1 MTRRFTCPHGPW
13 TRPIA
18 AAMLAVALLAP
29 AHAFAPDAAM
39 ESAHPIEALLA
50 KVIPTVVAIHT
61 HRDIS
66 KSDDDSAKAAF
77 APKIQRAEG
86 SGFIVSADGFIATNK
101 HVVHGAYDVTVSLHD
116 GRDLKAKIV
125 WESTTVDVAFIK
137 IEADRPLQAAI
148 LSRDPHVPLGR
159 RVVAV
164 GNPLGLGI
172 SASSGIVSAIDRNLR
187 QSPYDS
193 FIQTDAAINSGNS
206 GGPLFDL
213 DGNVVGMNSILWTVA
228 SGQGSQGL
236 GFAIPAADISF
247 LIEQLRGGGH
257 IGCGTIGL
265 QGQQLTP
272 AMGEALGYPN
282 PFGVIVA
289 GMDAGSPAARAGL
302 RLGDIVVNLDGKP
315 LPDVTTLYRATCLA
329 LGHTTK
335 IVVWRDGKTL
345 TAEATPD
352 LAPDGKLG
360 ADDDAA
366 RMAPRF
372 ANARDLGLKLEPV
385 DAATRRT
392 FKLPASAHGFVVAE
406 VADTSEAEN
415 AGLVRGDVIVSLQM
429 RPLSGTETFD
439 QAFAEQGE
447 HGHRHVILLV
457 KATGGDR
464 WITFPVRLTGAP

>member
-1 MTRRFTCPHGPW
+1 M
-13 TRPIA
+13 A
-18 AAMLAVALLAP
+18 AAAFVATFIP
-29 AHAFAPDAAM
+29 AHAFAPDARTQPPA
-39 ESAHPIEALLA
+39 PIESLLA

-66 KSDDDSAKAAF
+66 KADDDPSAETAF

-125 WESTTVDVAFIK
+125 WESTTIDVAFVK
-137 IEADRPLQAAI
+137 IESDRPLHVAT
-148 LSRDPHVPLGR
+148 LSRDPTVPLGR

-172 SASSGIVSAIDRNLR
+172 SASSGIVSAVDRNLR

-193 FIQTDAAINSGNS
+193 YIQTDAAINSGNS

-213 DGNVVGMNSILWTVA
+213 DGDVVGMNSILWTVGN
-228 SGQGSQGL
+228 GQGSQGL

-247 LIEQLRGGGH
+247 LIEQLRGVGH

-265 QGQQLTP
+265 KGQQLTP
-272 AMGEALGYPN
+272 AMGEAVGYAGSW
-282 PFGVIVA
+282 GVIVA
-289 GMDAGSPAARAGL
+289 GMDENSPATRAGL
-302 RLGDIVVNLDGKP
+302 RLGDIVVSLDGKP
-315 LPDVTTLYRATCLA
+315 LPDITTLNRATCLA

-335 IVVWRDGKTL
+335 IVAWRDGAPVTL
-345 TAEATPD
+345 EARPV
-352 LAPDGKLG
+352 AVPDGKLG

-366 RMAPRF
+366 RMAPRL
-372 ANARDLGLKLEPV
+372 ANARDLGLKLAPV
-385 DAATRRT
+385 DASTRRQ
-392 FKLPASAHGFVVAE
+392 FHLPASAHGFVVTE
-406 VADTSEAEN
+406 VADTSEADN

-439 QAFAEQGE
+439 QVFVEQGK
-447 HGHRHVILLV
+447 GGRRHVILLV